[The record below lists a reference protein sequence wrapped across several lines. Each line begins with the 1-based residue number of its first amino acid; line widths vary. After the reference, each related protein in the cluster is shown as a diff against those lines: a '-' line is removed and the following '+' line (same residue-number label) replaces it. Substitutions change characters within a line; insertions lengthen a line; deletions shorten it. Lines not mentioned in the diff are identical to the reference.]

1 MKNGS
6 LNLGCISKPIMSIKS
21 MKGEN
26 MKKAI
31 SLLMTAVLFAAFNIS
46 AMGKS
51 ISVGYV
57 FGRAKKKMVAGQCD
71 IMMDFNP

>member
-1 MKNGS
+1 
-6 LNLGCISKPIMSIKS
+6 
-21 MKGEN
+21 

-31 SLLMTAVLFAAFNIS
+31 SLLMTAVLFTAFNIS

-57 FGRAKKKMVAGQCD
+57 LVGQKTMVAGQCD
-71 IMMDFNP
+71 IIKDFNP